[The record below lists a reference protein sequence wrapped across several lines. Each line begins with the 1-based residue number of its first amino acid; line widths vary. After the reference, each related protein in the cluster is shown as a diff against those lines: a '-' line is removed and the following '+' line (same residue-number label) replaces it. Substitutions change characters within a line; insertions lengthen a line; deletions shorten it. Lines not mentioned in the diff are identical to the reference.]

1 MKRLILLLAVSSQ
14 LVAPSLWAQT
24 TTATKTVSKTISGNA
39 LTEDLTV
46 PSGKTLTVATGG
58 TATAPA
64 WFLNTF
70 NASTIT
76 TGQNGLG
83 WDENG
88 RVTLQT
94 PVGALQFYQT
104 GSPAVPVIYWP
115 GTIVSDTIEANTV
128 TGGIP
133 ASSITSPTGSE
144 AIDVGIIARSLLMP
158 MSAWM
163 GLQEYAGANGIPYVS
178 DAQGTSGSLEATDG
192 VYFPQA
198 VVSGQS
204 TTTSFYSG
212 RYRTATQVK
221 SDLAIAA
228 TDLTATGTKDST
240 TYLRGDNTWA
250 TISAGAVTSVAGRT
264 GAVTLTTADVSGL
277 GSAATTASSAYDA
290 AGAATTAQAAA
301 IAASQPRAASR
312 LVSTSGAL
320 TFADAVIVCTGA
332 GGITLTLP
340 AANAATPR
348 PLQLEIINRTSG
360 TVTLVRA
367 GSDLFEG
374 DTSALISTGASWS
387 ITSDASANWYLY

>member
-1 MKRLILLLAVSSQ
+1 MKRLFQLLALSFLALSSQ
-14 LVAPSLWAQT
+14 AQT
-24 TTATKTVSKTISGNA
+24 TTATKTVTKTVSGNA

-46 PSGKTLTVATGG
+46 PTGRTLTVATGG

-70 NASTIT
+70 TASTIN

-104 GSPAVPVIYWP
+104 GSPLESVIYWP
-115 GTIVSDTIEANTV
+115 GRIITSGIGAGTI
-128 TGGIP
+128 TGTLP
-133 ASSITSPTGSE
+133 ASSITAPMGTESINS
-144 AIDVGIIARSLLMP
+144 GIIARSLGSPL
-158 MSAWM
+158 SEWL
-163 GLQEYAGANGIPYVS
+163 GRQDYAGANGIPYVT
-178 DAQGTSGSLEATDG
+178 DAQGTNGSLEATDG

-204 TTTSFYSG
+204 TVTSGYAG

-221 SDLAIAA
+221 ADLAI
-228 TDLTATGTKDST
+228 
-240 TYLRGDNTWA
+240 
-250 TISAGAVTSVAGRT
+250 
-264 GAVTLTTADVSGL
+264 TTADVSGL
-277 GSAATTASSAYDA
+277 GSAATTASSAYDP
-290 AGAATTAQAAA
+290 AGSSATAQAAA
-301 IAASQPRAASR
+301 IAASQPRATTRVVTA
-312 LVSTSGAL
+312 SGAL
-320 TFADAVIVCTGA
+320 TAADAVIVCTGA

-348 PLQLEIINRTSG
+348 PVQLEIINRTSG
-360 TVTLVRA
+360 NVTLSRA

-374 DTSALISTGASWS
+374 YTTALITTGASWS